1 MKTLV
6 YPLIF
11 LCVSIASASAQTGN
25 YEARMEDMLV
35 CYDNANNAAGRR
47 VALDSMFTIDKKY
60 LGEAFKKMWAELDE
74 KTATGADC
82 RRVGIAMAAGREK
95 KAHKWCF
102 RKGAELGDPYCA
114 NRVLIEQLEEL
125 NYPEAALY
133 LYPKLKSYTLP
144 LLHNLALALYVL
156 DTPESRKL
164 AKPLAEKFFKLY
176 NNPDTK
182 FDVYDYR
189 EYIDYFDTDI
199 LKAAGRCWQVSHS
212 KLLVGPSKYLRDR
225 LEQDK

>member
-1 MKTLV
+1 MKTLI
-6 YPLIF
+6 YPLIL
-11 LCVSIASASAQTGN
+11 LCVSIASASAQTDN
-25 YEARMEDMLV
+25 YEARMEEILIS
-35 CYDNANNAAGRR
+35 YDSANNAAGRR

-125 NYPEAALY
+125 NYPEAAIY
-133 LYPKLKSYTLP
+133 LYPKLKATCRSQQISPRPPRTGQVTPNVTNFGRRAINPLP
-144 LLHNLALALYVL
+144 GIH
-156 DTPESRKL
+156 
-164 AKPLAEKFFKLY
+164 
-176 NNPDTK
+176 
-182 FDVYDYR
+182 
-189 EYIDYFDTDI
+189 
-199 LKAAGRCWQVSHS
+199 
-212 KLLVGPSKYLRDR
+212 LVFRG
-225 LEQDK
+225 